1 MWKYKP
7 FYDFLLDMALQE
19 AVGQI
24 VIIDNDPENKPDIPA
39 LNHPKVE
46 VYTFGRNI
54 FVNPAWNIGVSL
66 AKYDQI
72 CLYGDDTIFDLKL
85 FNRMIPH
92 VTPYRGVFGMCPGK
106 VEYDQPPVITG
117 EIGIQ
122 HCPFEYHYHK
132 LFGFG
137 MMMFLHK
144 NNWVNVPEGLDL
156 FWGDNF
162 IYDTQYFMMNQNYII
177 TNLFHHTPYSV
188 TASSIE
194 NHMDM
199 YHRET
204 ALYNQVMPQ
213 LISDIR
219 AKNSY
224 RTGFN

>member
-1 MWKYKP
+1 
-7 FYDFLLDMALQE
+7 
-19 AVGQI
+19 
-24 VIIDNDPENKPDIPA
+24 
-39 LNHPKVE
+39 
-46 VYTFGRNI
+46 
-54 FVNPAWNIGVSL
+54 
-66 AKYDQI
+66 
-72 CLYGDDTIFDLKL
+72 
-85 FNRMIPH
+85 
-92 VTPYRGVFGMCPGK
+92 
-106 VEYDQPPVITG
+106 
-117 EIGIQ
+117 
-122 HCPFEYHYHK
+122 
-132 LFGFG
+132 
-137 MMMFLHK
+137 MMFLHK

-219 AKNSY
+219 VKNSY